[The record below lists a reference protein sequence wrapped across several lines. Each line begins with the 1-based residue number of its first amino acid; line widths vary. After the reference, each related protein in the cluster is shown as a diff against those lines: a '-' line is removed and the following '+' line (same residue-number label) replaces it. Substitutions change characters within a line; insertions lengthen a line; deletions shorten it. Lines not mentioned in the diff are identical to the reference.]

1 MTGPVTGPVTSPVT
15 GPVQVDVGSMDA
27 TLHLGFQRSIS
38 SLFQQAAPAPE

>member
-1 MTGPVTGPVTSPVT
+1 
-15 GPVQVDVGSMDA
+15 MDA